1 MYPFVEAG
9 YEPTP
14 ADEAASKLHQGE
26 YKDDSAA
33 STLQYMAMLGN
44 SNYCA
49 IRRNEHL
56 LRVHTTAMTNM
67 ITMMMQM
74 KSMMRNMQEDMSEV
88 KGAAAGVVV
97 KEPEHFQ
104 PPEEYVDRVSTSGY
118 K

>member
-14 ADEAASKLHQGE
+14 ADEAASRLNKGA

-33 STLQYMAMLGN
+33 STLQYVSMLGN

-74 KSMMRNMQEDMSEV
+74 KSMMRNMEGDIGDI
-88 KGAAAGVVV
+88 KAAGVNV
-97 KEPEHFQ
+97 KEPESFQ
-104 PPEEYVDRVSTSGY
+104 PPEEYVNKVITSGY

>member
-14 ADEAASKLHQGE
+14 ADEAASKLHSGE
-26 YKDDSAA
+26 YKDGSAA
-33 STLQYMAMLGN
+33 NTLQYNAMLGN

-74 KSMMRNMQEDMSEV
+74 KTMMRNMESDMADI
-88 KGAAAGVVV
+88 KAAGVNV
-97 KEPEHFQ
+97 KEPESFQ